1 MAVSRR
7 QFNSLLYYAA
17 AASGFGGLVPTARAA
32 DPYPVRPVNVVISF
46 AAGGMTDTVGRLV
59 ANELTKDLKQTFV
72 VENRPGAAGQLG
84 TEYVARKPADGYNLL
99 VSATGHVIGP
109 AVQKVAYDPVS
120 DFVPIAILARAPNLL
135 LVHKSVPA
143 TNLQEF
149 LVWAKAQKDVPYG
162 TAGAGGSTHLAGELF
177 RTLSGVPMVHVP
189 YKGAAPAVNDLI
201 AGHIKVAIQ
210 DSMSATAAIAGG
222 EVRPL
227 ASATKEHSAQ
237 FPNLPTLDE
246 SGFPGFDLYTWLG
259 FYAPK
264 GTPSEIV
271 AVLNKEANEAI
282 HTPATVELLRS
293 LNCEPGPVLDPAGAA
308 KFVAQEVEKW
318 RDVVKTSG
326 VKVE

>member
-1 MAVSRR
+1 MIISRR
-7 QFNSLLYYAA
+7 NFNSLLCFTAA
-17 AASGFGGLVPTARAA
+17 TSVFDGVLSPTVAQGA
-32 DPYPVRPVNVVISF
+32 YPARPVNVVVSF

-59 ANELTKDLKQTFV
+59 TNELTKDLKQTFV

-84 TEYVARKPADGYNLL
+84 TEYVARKAPDGYSLL

-109 AVQKVAYDPVS
+109 AVQKVAYDPIA
-120 DFVPIAILARAPNLL
+120 DFVPISILARAPNLL

-143 TNLQEF
+143 TNLKEF
-149 LVWAKAQKDVPYG
+149 LAWAKTQKDIPYG

-201 AGHIKVAIQ
+201 AGHVKVAIQ
-210 DSMSATAAIAGG
+210 DSMSSAAAIAGG

-227 ASATKEHSAQ
+227 ASATKEKSAQ
-237 FPNLPTLDE
+237 FPNLPTLDQ

-264 GTPSEIV
+264 GTPSEIID
-271 AVLNKEANEAI
+271 VLNKEANKTM
-282 HTPATVELLRS
+282 HMPATIELLRS
-293 LNCEPGPVLDPAGAA
+293 LNCEPGPQLDPAGAA
-308 KFVAQEVEKW
+308 RFVAEEVAKWQE
-318 RDVVKTSG
+318 VVKTSG

>member
-1 MAVSRR
+1 MILSRR
-7 QFNSLLYYAA
+7 NFNSLLCFTAA
-17 AASGFGGLVPTARAA
+17 TSVFDGVLSPVVAQGS
-32 DPYPVRPVNVVISF
+32 YPARPVNVVVSF

-59 ANELTKDLKQTFV
+59 TNELTKDLKQTFV

-84 TEYVARKPADGYNLL
+84 TEYVARKAPDGYSLL

-109 AVQKVAYDPVS
+109 AVQKVAYDPIA
-120 DFVPIAILARAPNLL
+120 DFVPISILARAPNLL

-143 TNLQEF
+143 TNLKEF
-149 LVWAKAQKDVPYG
+149 LAWAKTQKDVPYG

-201 AGHIKVAIQ
+201 AGHVKVAIQ
-210 DSMSATAAIAGG
+210 DFMSSAAAIAGG

-227 ASATKEHSAQ
+227 ASATKEKSAQ
-237 FPNLPTLDE
+237 FPNLPTLDQ

-264 GTPSEIV
+264 GTPSEIIG
-271 AVLNKEANEAI
+271 VLNKEANKTI
-282 HTPATVELLRS
+282 RMPATIELLRS
-293 LNCEPGPVLDPAGAA
+293 LNCEPGPQLDPAGAA
-308 KFVAQEVEKW
+308 RFVAEEVAKWQE
-318 RDVVKTSG
+318 VVKTSG